1 MWLPSDLQ
9 KLIYRKSYI
18 KGKKKKKASQL
29 FKGVT
34 SMKEAK
40 SEKCK

>member
-18 KGKKKKKASQL
+18 KGKKKKASQL